1 MIKIV
6 RLDYIPE
13 DIFIKT
19 EQYYTKASLRLYVGL
34 DFGDKVG
41 DLEVGPSYVIAEVP
55 DDYTGGDDIFHLIE
69 KSAKIRAYSYTSLV
83 SLHNKCKEKANK
95 LLENEK
101 FRESELGKEMA
112 DAIHKVECGVRLKA
126 QVAVTFKMSELPT
139 DFPGNLHKFKDKDY
153 MLRVMSDD
161 YIGFERTPDSIEPG
175 VYYICAVLLQDYQG
189 DLKYDYFVKS
199 LQYDKL
205 AAYYLENEKGKELHS
220 DIRIIIMTIERIM
233 CYVKMYKGG

>member
-6 RLDYIPE
+6 KLDNIPE
-13 DIFIKT
+13 DAPIKT
-19 EQYYTKASLRLYVGL
+19 EQYYTKASLKLYVGM

-41 DLEVGPSYVIAEVP
+41 HLEVGPSYVIAEVP
-55 DDYTGGDDIFHLIE
+55 DDYTGGDDIHHLLE
-69 KSAKIRAYSYTSLV
+69 KSSKIRAYSYTSLI
-83 SLHNKCKEKANK
+83 SLHDTCKEKANK

-126 QVAVTFKMSELPT
+126 PVAVTFKMSELPT
-139 DFPGNLHKFKDKDY
+139 DFPGNLHKFQDKDY

-161 YIGFERTPDSIEPG
+161 YIGFERTSDSIEPG
-175 VYYICAVLLQDYQG
+175 VYYICLVLLQDYQG
-189 DLKYDYFVKS
+189 KLNYDYFVKS

-205 AAYYLENEKGKELHS
+205 TAYYLEVEKGKELTF
-220 DIRIIIMTIERIM
+220 R
-233 CYVKMYKGG
+233 YKNKHYGN